1 MSAETITPA
10 APVLL
15 TAAELAPMF
24 GRSTKQVLHWKR
36 IGLITAE
43 VDTGRNIQFDPE
55 KVKAQLAKKA
65 AKKSRGSKA
74 KPEGG
79 K

>member
-1 MSAETITPA
+1 MSATAESA
-10 APVLL
+10 WM

-55 KVKAQLAKKA
+55 KVKAQLAAK
-65 AKKSRGSKA
+65 AKKRA
-74 KPEGG
+74 KSGR
-79 K
+79 KTA